1 MRLHGLAQQQIA
13 DGADEFSIDFL
24 TIFFRDSYP
33 RHD

>member
-13 DGADEFSIDFL
+13 DGADEFSIDSL
-24 TIFFRDSYP
+24 TIFFRDSCS